1 MHRRT
6 NEHPQLLRRPAHRS
20 RDYGPGRRVRQRGGY
35 RRVRQAR
42 RAGHHGR
49 RHTGSRPRRPY
60 IALADGLFTRQG
72 LHVTIRQIPSSQA
85 VIADQLK
92 GQVDISAGS
101 FIPYIS
107 AQAAGARFRI
117 LAEASTL
124 APDTRA
130 LVVTGNSRVTAVARL
145 AGKTIGVNGTDS
157 IGTLLVS
164 MLLSAHGIS
173 PRKVTFVT
181 DPGGFP
187 AMPRQLKDGDWDA
200 AFLAEP
206 YITAAGEDYGEQML
220 ADLDQGA
227 AFNLPIDGYLATQA
241 WAQQHPKTEAA
252 FTRAIEQGQAIANS
266 DASAVQAAMAQ
277 YDNLPPQITAAIALT
292 GYPVGPVVEAS
303 IQRVAKAMLE
313 FGILGRQDNAEVE
326 QQTLIHSMV
335 SPVS

>member
-1 MHRRT
+1 MNTRSFSVAPLIAVVIMVLAAGCGNAAAT
-6 NEHPQLLRRPAHRS
+6 AASASPEEPDITVAAIPAA
-20 RDYGPGRRVRQRGGY
+20 DL
-35 RRVRQAR
+35 
-42 RAGHHGR
+42 AGL
-49 RHTGSRPRRPY
+49 Y

-130 LVVTGNSRVTAVARL
+130 LVVTRNSPVTAVARL
-145 AGKTIGVNGTDS
+145 AGKRIGVNGTNS

-187 AMPRQLKDGDWDA
+187 AMPRQLQDGDWAA

-227 AFNLPIDGYLATQA
+227 AFNLPVDGYLATQA
-241 WAQQHPKTEAA
+241 WTQQHPKTEAA

-326 QQTLIHSMV
+326 QQTLIRSMV

>member
-1 MHRRT
+1 MNTRSFSVAPLIAVVIMVLAAGCGNAAAT
-6 NEHPQLLRRPAHRS
+6 AASARPEEPDITVAAIPAA
-20 RDYGPGRRVRQRGGY
+20 DL
-35 RRVRQAR
+35 
-42 RAGHHGR
+42 AGL
-49 RHTGSRPRRPY
+49 Y
-60 IALADGLFTRQG
+60 IALADGLFARQG

-130 LVVTGNSRVTAVARL
+130 LVTTGNSAIQNISGL
-145 AGKTIGVNGTDS
+145 AGKKIGVNGTNS

-187 AMPRQLKDGDWDA
+187 AMPRQLQDGDWNA

-241 WAQQHPKTEAA
+241 WTQQHPKTVAA
-252 FTRAIEQGQAIANS
+252 FTRAIEQGQAIANN
-266 DASAVQAAMAQ
+266 DAPAVQAAMAQ
-277 YDNLPPQITAAIALT
+277 YDSLPPQITAAIALT
-292 GYPVGPVVEAS
+292 GYPVVPVVEAS

-313 FGILGRQDNAEVE
+313 FGILGRQDKAEVE

>member
-1 MHRRT
+1 MNTRSFSVAPLIAVVIMVLAAGCGNAAAT
-6 NEHPQLLRRPAHRS
+6 AASASPEEPDITVAAIPAA
-20 RDYGPGRRVRQRGGY
+20 DL
-35 RRVRQAR
+35 
-42 RAGHHGR
+42 AGL
-49 RHTGSRPRRPY
+49 Y

-130 LVVTGNSRVTAVARL
+130 LVITRNSPVTAVARL
-145 AGKTIGVNGTDS
+145 AGKRIGVNGTNS

-187 AMPRQLKDGDWDA
+187 AMPRQLQDGDWDA

-206 YITAAGEDYGEQML
+206 YITAA
-220 ADLDQGA
+220 
-227 AFNLPIDGYLATQA
+227 
-241 WAQQHPKTEAA
+241 
-252 FTRAIEQGQAIANS
+252 
-266 DASAVQAAMAQ
+266 
-277 YDNLPPQITAAIALT
+277 
-292 GYPVGPVVEAS
+292 
-303 IQRVAKAMLE
+303 
-313 FGILGRQDNAEVE
+313 
-326 QQTLIHSMV
+326 
-335 SPVS
+335 

>member
-1 MHRRT
+1 MNARSFSVAPLIAVVIMVLAAGCGDAAAT
-6 NEHPQLLRRPAHRS
+6 AASTRPEEPDITVAAIPAA
-20 RDYGPGRRVRQRGGY
+20 DL
-35 RRVRQAR
+35 
-42 RAGHHGR
+42 AGLH
-49 RHTGSRPRRPY
+49 

-130 LVVTGNSRVTAVARL
+130 LVVTGNSPVTAVARL
-145 AGKTIGVNGTDS
+145 AGKRIGVNGTNS

-187 AMPRQLKDGDWDA
+187 AMPRQLQDGDWNA

-241 WAQQHPKTEAA
+241 WTQQHPKTEAA
-252 FTRAIEQGQAIANS
+252 FTRAIEQGQAVANS

-313 FGILGRQDNAEVE
+313 FGILGRQDKAEVE

>member
-1 MHRRT
+1 
-6 NEHPQLLRRPAHRS
+6 
-20 RDYGPGRRVRQRGGY
+20 
-35 RRVRQAR
+35 
-42 RAGHHGR
+42 
-49 RHTGSRPRRPY
+49 
-60 IALADGLFTRQG
+60 
-72 LHVTIRQIPSSQA
+72 
-85 VIADQLK
+85 
-92 GQVDISAGS
+92 
-101 FIPYIS
+101 
-107 AQAAGARFRI
+107 
-117 LAEASTL
+117 
-124 APDTRA
+124 
-130 LVVTGNSRVTAVARL
+130 
-145 AGKTIGVNGTDS
+145 
-157 IGTLLVS
+157 
-164 MLLSAHGIS
+164 
-173 PRKVTFVT
+173 
-181 DPGGFP
+181 
-187 AMPRQLKDGDWDA
+187 MPRQLQDGDWDA

-241 WAQQHPKTEAA
+241 WTQQHPKTEAA

-277 YDNLPPQITAAIALT
+277 YDNLPSQITAAIALT

>member
-1 MHRRT
+1 MNTRSFSVAPLIAVVIMVLAAGCGNAAAT
-6 NEHPQLLRRPAHRS
+6 AASARPEEPDITVAAIPAA
-20 RDYGPGRRVRQRGGY
+20 DL
-35 RRVRQAR
+35 
-42 RAGHHGR
+42 AGL
-49 RHTGSRPRRPY
+49 Y

>member
-1 MHRRT
+1 MNTRSFT
-6 NEHPQLLRRPAHRS
+6 AAPLIAVAIVVLAAGCGNAAATAASAKPEEPDITVAAIPAA
-20 RDYGPGRRVRQRGGY
+20 DL
-35 RRVRQAR
+35 
-42 RAGHHGR
+42 AGL
-49 RHTGSRPRRPY
+49 Y
-60 IALADGLFTRQG
+60 IAQDKGLFARQG

-124 APDTRA
+124 APNTRA
-130 LVVTGNSRVTAVARL
+130 LIITGTSPVTAIARL
-145 AGKTIGVNGTDS
+145 AGKKIGVNGTNS

-164 MLLSAHGIS
+164 MLLFAHGIS

-187 AMPRQLKDGDWDA
+187 TMPRQLQDGDWDA

-206 YITAAGEDYGEQML
+206 YITAAGEDYGEQVL

-241 WAQQHPKTEAA
+241 WTQQHPKTEAA
-252 FTRAIEQGQAIANS
+252 FTRAIEQGQVIANS

>member
-1 MHRRT
+1 MNTRSFT
-6 NEHPQLLRRPAHRS
+6 AAPLIAVVIMVLAAGCGNAAATAASAKPEEPDITVAAIPAA
-20 RDYGPGRRVRQRGGY
+20 DL
-35 RRVRQAR
+35 
-42 RAGHHGR
+42 AGL
-49 RHTGSRPRRPY
+49 Y
-60 IALADGLFTRQG
+60 IAQDKGLFARQG

-124 APDTRA
+124 APNTRA
-130 LVVTGNSRVTAVARL
+130 LIITGTSPVTAIARL
-145 AGKTIGVNGTDS
+145 AGKKIGVNGTNS

-164 MLLSAHGIS
+164 MLLFAHGIS

-187 AMPRQLKDGDWDA
+187 TMPRQLQDGDWDA

-206 YITAAGEDYGEQML
+206 YITAAGEDYGEQVL

-241 WAQQHPKTEAA
+241 WTQQHPKTEAA
-252 FTRAIEQGQAIANS
+252 FTRAIEQGQVIANS

-292 GYPVGPVVEAS
+292 GYPVGPVVQAS

>member
-1 MHRRT
+1 MSTRSFSAALIAVMIMVLAAGCGNAAAT
-6 NEHPQLLRRPAHRS
+6 SASARPEE
-20 RDYGPGRRVRQRGGY
+20 PGITV
-35 RRVRQAR
+35 AAIPAADL
-42 RAGHHGR
+42 AGL
-49 RHTGSRPRRPY
+49 Y
-60 IALADGLFTRQG
+60 IALAEGLFTRQG

-85 VIADQLK
+85 IIARQLK
-92 GQVDISAGS
+92 GQIDISAGS

-130 LVVTGNSRVTAVARL
+130 LVVTGNSPVTAIARL
-145 AGKTIGVNGTDS
+145 AGRKIGVNGTNS

-181 DPGGFP
+181 DPAGFP
-187 AMPRQLKDGDWDA
+187 AMPRQLQDGDWDA

-241 WAQQHPKTEAA
+241 WTRQHPRTAAA
-252 FTRAIEQGQAIANS
+252 FTRAIEQGQAIAS
-266 DASAVQAAMAQ
+266 TDASAAQAAMAH

-292 GYPVGPVVEAS
+292 RYPVGPVVQAS
-303 IQRVAKAMLE
+303 IQRVARAMLE

-326 QQTLIHSMV
+326 QQTLIHSMI
-335 SPVS
+335 SPGP

>member
-1 MHRRT
+1 MKT
-6 NEHPQLLRRPAHRS
+6 RS
-20 RDYGPGRRVRQRGGY
+20 FSAAPLIAAVISGSGGRVRQRGGY
-35 RRVRQAR
+35 RCVRQPR
-42 RAGHHGR
+42 RSEHHGR
-49 RHTGSRPRRPY
+49 RHTGSRPGRPVV
-60 IALADGLFTRQG
+60 ALADGLFARQG

-130 LVVTGNSRVTAVARL
+130 LVVTGNSPVTAVARL
-145 AGKTIGVNGTDS
+145 AGKKIGVNGTNS

-187 AMPRQLKDGDWDA
+187 AMPRQLQDGDWDA

-206 YITAAGEDYGEQML
+206 YITAAGEDYGEQVL

-227 AFNLPIDGYLATQA
+227 AVNLPIDGYLATQA
-241 WAQQHPKTEAA
+241 WTQQHPKTAAA
-252 FTRAIEQGQAIANS
+252 FTRAIEQEQAIANS
-266 DASAVQAAMAQ
+266 NASAVQAAMAQ
-277 YDNLPPQITAAIALT
+277 YDNLPSEITAAIALT

-303 IQRVAKAMLE
+303 IQRVARAMLE
-313 FGILGRQDNAEVE
+313 FGILGSQDNAEVE

>member
-1 MHRRT
+1 MKTRSFSAASLIAVVIMVLAAGCGNAAAT
-6 NEHPQLLRRPAHRS
+6 AASAKPEEPDITIAAIPAA
-20 RDYGPGRRVRQRGGY
+20 DL
-35 RRVRQAR
+35 
-42 RAGHHGR
+42 AGL
-49 RHTGSRPRRPY
+49 Y
-60 IALADGLFTRQG
+60 IALADGLFARQG
-72 LHVTIRQIPSSQA
+72 LRVTIRQIPSSQA
-85 VIADQLK
+85 VIADQLQ
-92 GQVDISAGS
+92 GRVDISAGS

-124 APDTRA
+124 APNTRA
-130 LVVTGNSRVTAVARL
+130 LVVTRNSPVTAIARL
-145 AGKTIGVNGTDS
+145 AGKKIAVNGTNS

-187 AMPRQLKDGDWDA
+187 AIPRQLQDGDWDA

-206 YITAAGEDYGEQML
+206 YITAAGENYGEQVI

-227 AFNLPIDGYLATQA
+227 AFNLPVDGYLATQA
-241 WAQQHPKTEAA
+241 WTQQHPKTAAA

-266 DASAVQAAMAQ
+266 DASAVQSALAQ
-277 YDNLPPQITAAIALT
+277 YDNLPPQITSAIALT
-292 GYPVGPVVEAS
+292 GYPVGPVAEAS
-303 IQRVAKAMLE
+303 IQRVARAMLE
-313 FGILGRQDNAEVE
+313 FGILGRQDNIEVE

>member
-1 MHRRT
+1 MNTRSFSVAPLIAVVIMVLAAGCGNAAAT
-6 NEHPQLLRRPAHRS
+6 AASARPEEPDITVAAIPAA
-20 RDYGPGRRVRQRGGY
+20 DL
-35 RRVRQAR
+35 
-42 RAGHHGR
+42 AGL
-49 RHTGSRPRRPY
+49 Y

-130 LVVTGNSRVTAVARL
+130 LVVTGNSPVTAVARL
-145 AGKTIGVNGTDS
+145 AGKRIGVNGTNS

-187 AMPRQLKDGDWDA
+187 AMPRQLQDGDWNA

-241 WAQQHPKTEAA
+241 WTQQHPKTEAA

-266 DASAVQAAMAQ
+266 DASAVQAAMAR

-292 GYPVGPVVEAS
+292 GYPVVPVVEAS

-313 FGILGRQDNAEVE
+313 FGILGRQDKAEVE

>member
-1 MHRRT
+1 MNTRSFSVAPLIAVVIMVLAAGCGNAAAT
-6 NEHPQLLRRPAHRS
+6 AASASPEEPDITVAAIPAA
-20 RDYGPGRRVRQRGGY
+20 DL
-35 RRVRQAR
+35 
-42 RAGHHGR
+42 AGL
-49 RHTGSRPRRPY
+49 Y

-130 LVVTGNSRVTAVARL
+130 LVVTRNSPVTAVARL
-145 AGKTIGVNGTDS
+145 AGKRIGVNGTNS

-187 AMPRQLKDGDWDA
+187 AMPRQLQDGDWDA

-227 AFNLPIDGYLATQA
+227 AFDLPIDGYLATQA
-241 WAQQHPKTEAA
+241 WTQQHPKTEAA
-252 FTRAIEQGQAIANS
+252 FTRAIEQGQEIANS
-266 DASAVQAAMAQ
+266 DASAVQAAMAR

-313 FGILGRQDNAEVE
+313 FGILGRQDNAEVQ

>member
-1 MHRRT
+1 MNARSFSAAPLIAIVIMVLAAGCGNT
-6 NEHPQLLRRPAHRS
+6 AATAASAKPEEPGITVAAIPAA
-20 RDYGPGRRVRQRGGY
+20 DL
-35 RRVRQAR
+35 
-42 RAGHHGR
+42 AGL
-49 RHTGSRPRRPY
+49 Y
-60 IALADGLFTRQG
+60 IALAEGLFARQG
-72 LHVTIRQIPSSQA
+72 LRVTIRPIASSQA

-130 LVVTGNSRVTAVARL
+130 LVVTGNSPVTVLGRL
-145 AGKTIGVNGTDS
+145 AGKKIGVNGTNS
-157 IGTLLVS
+157 LGTLLIS
-164 MLLSAHGIS
+164 MLLSADGNS

-187 AMPRQLKDGDWDA
+187 AMPRQLQDGDWDA

-206 YITAAGEDYGEQML
+206 YITAAGEDYGEQVL

-227 AFNLPIDGYLATQA
+227 AFDLPIDGYLATQA
-241 WAQQHPKTEAA
+241 WTQQHPKTAAA

-313 FGILGRQDNAEVE
+313 FGMLGRQDNAEVE
-326 QQTLIHSMV
+326 QQTLIRSMV

>member
-1 MHRRT
+1 MNTRSFSVAPLIAVVIMVLAAGCGNAAAT
-6 NEHPQLLRRPAHRS
+6 AASARPEEPDITVAAIPAA
-20 RDYGPGRRVRQRGGY
+20 DL
-35 RRVRQAR
+35 
-42 RAGHHGR
+42 AGL
-49 RHTGSRPRRPY
+49 Y

-130 LVVTGNSRVTAVARL
+130 LVVTGNSPVTAVARL
-145 AGKTIGVNGTDS
+145 AGKRIGVNGTNS

-187 AMPRQLKDGDWDA
+187 AMPRQLQDGDWDA

-241 WAQQHPKTEAA
+241 WTQQHPKTEAA

>member
-1 MHRRT
+1 MSTRSFSAALIAVVIMVLAAGCGNAAAT
-6 NEHPQLLRRPAHRS
+6 SASARPEE
-20 RDYGPGRRVRQRGGY
+20 PGITV
-35 RRVRQAR
+35 AAIPAADL
-42 RAGHHGR
+42 AGL
-49 RHTGSRPRRPY
+49 Y
-60 IALADGLFTRQG
+60 IALAEGLFTRQG

-85 VIADQLK
+85 IIAGQLQ
-92 GQVDISAGS
+92 GQIDISAGS

-130 LVVTGNSRVTAVARL
+130 LVVTGNSPVTAIARL
-145 AGKTIGVNGTDS
+145 AGKKIGVNGTNS

-181 DPGGFP
+181 DPAGFP
-187 AMPRQLKDGDWDA
+187 AMPRQLQDGDWDA

-241 WAQQHPKTEAA
+241 WTRQHPRTAAA
-252 FTRAIEQGQAIANS
+252 FTRAIEQGQAIASS
-266 DASAVQAAMAQ
+266 DASAAQAAMAH

-292 GYPVGPVVEAS
+292 RYPVGPVVQAS
-303 IQRVAKAMLE
+303 IQRVARAMLE

-326 QQTLIHSMV
+326 QQTLIHSMI
-335 SPVS
+335 SPGP

>member
-1 MHRRT
+1 MNTRRFSAAPLIAVVIMVLAAGCGNAAAT
-6 NEHPQLLRRPAHRS
+6 AASAKPEEPDITVAAIPAA
-20 RDYGPGRRVRQRGGY
+20 DL
-35 RRVRQAR
+35 
-42 RAGHHGR
+42 AGL
-49 RHTGSRPRRPY
+49 Y
-60 IALADGLFTRQG
+60 IALAEGLFARQG
-72 LHVTIRQIPSSQA
+72 LRVTIRQIPSSQA

-101 FIPYIS
+101 YIPYIS

-124 APDTRA
+124 APGTRA
-130 LVVTGNSRVTAVARL
+130 LVVTGNSPVTAIATL
-145 AGKTIGVNGTDS
+145 AGKKIGVNGTNS

-164 MLLSAHGIS
+164 MLLSADGIS

-181 DPGGFP
+181 DPAGFP
-187 AMPRQLKDGDWDA
+187 AMPRQLQAGDWDA

-206 YITAAGEDYGEQML
+206 YITAAGEDYGEQVL

-241 WAQQHPKTEAA
+241 WTRQHPKTAAA
-252 FTRAIEQGQAIANS
+252 FTRAIEQGQAIASS
-266 DASAVQAAMAQ
+266 DASAAQAAMAQ

-292 GYPVGPVVEAS
+292 GYPVGPVIEAS

-326 QQTLIHSMV
+326 QQTLTRSMV

>member
-1 MHRRT
+1 MNTRSFSVAPLIAVVIMVLAAGCGNAAAT
-6 NEHPQLLRRPAHRS
+6 AASARPEEPDITVAAIPAA
-20 RDYGPGRRVRQRGGY
+20 DL
-35 RRVRQAR
+35 
-42 RAGHHGR
+42 AGL
-49 RHTGSRPRRPY
+49 Y

-130 LVVTGNSRVTAVARL
+130 LVVTGNSRVTAIARL
-145 AGKTIGVNGTDS
+145 AGKKIGVNGTNS

-187 AMPRQLKDGDWDA
+187 AMPRQLKDRDWDA

-241 WAQQHPKTEAA
+241 WTQQHPKTEAA

>member
-1 MHRRT
+1 MNTRSFSVAPLIAVVIMVLAAGCGNAAAT
-6 NEHPQLLRRPAHRS
+6 AASARPEEPDITVAAIPAA
-20 RDYGPGRRVRQRGGY
+20 DL
-35 RRVRQAR
+35 
-42 RAGHHGR
+42 AGL
-49 RHTGSRPRRPY
+49 Y

-130 LVVTGNSRVTAVARL
+130 LVVTRNSPVTAVARL
-145 AGKTIGVNGTDS
+145 AGKRIGVNGTNS

-187 AMPRQLKDGDWDA
+187 AMPRQLQDGDWDA

-227 AFNLPIDGYLATQA
+227 AFDLPIDGYLATQA
-241 WAQQHPKTEAA
+241 WTQQHPKTEAA

-266 DASAVQAAMAQ
+266 DASAVQAAMAR